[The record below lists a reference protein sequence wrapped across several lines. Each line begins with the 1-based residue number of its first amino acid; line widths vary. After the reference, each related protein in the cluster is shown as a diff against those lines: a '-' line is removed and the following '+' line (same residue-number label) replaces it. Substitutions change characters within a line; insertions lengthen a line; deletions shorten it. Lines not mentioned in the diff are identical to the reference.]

1 MRRTLNQRVLVFLLV
16 VFGTKRDIFIPIG
29 IKVGTSGLIGGKPAT
44 ESPLQDQSL
53 KRVQLEDK
61 VNIISKRLKISFATA
76 AILAMSAV
84 SGLARQN
91 HEQIDAQAY
100 GTSTQMG
107 KNFTVRLIIYEYSTP
122 EDRKILIESFQKG
135 QNDGLAN
142 ALEKMKAVGR
152 ITMPGTLGFDVSYIR
167 EIKTP
172 TGRSIRFVTNRKI
185 AFGES
190 YWSTQSKSF
199 NLTAGEIRINDQ
211 DKNKS
216 DGVLYPAS
224 QLTIN
229 KDGEPQWDLRMN
241 PWKLNNIIVWPGGD
255 KEK

>member
-1 MRRTLNQRVLVFLLV
+1 M
-16 VFGTKRDIFIPIG
+16 
-29 IKVGTSGLIGGKPAT
+29 
-44 ESPLQDQSL
+44 
-53 KRVQLEDK
+53 
-61 VNIISKRLKISFATA
+61 NIISKRLKRSIATA
-76 AILAMSAV
+76 AILAMSAGV
-84 SGLARQN
+84 GFARDTA
-91 HEQIDAQAY
+91 ETIDARAY
-100 GTSTQMG
+100 GTSTQLG
-107 KNFTVRLIIYEYSTP
+107 KNFTVRLIVYEYSAP
-122 EDRKILIESFQKG
+122 EDRKILIESFQHG

-216 DGVLYPAS
+216 DGVLFPAT

-241 PWKLNNIIVWPGGD
+241 PWKLNNVIVWPSGN